1 MKKLIGA
8 TVTAVAGL
16 ALTFAGAQTATAGQL
31 PSGGCGAGHSLTT
44 VAGAVEVVDWRFLGG
59 PDEAP
64 EWAEEEIST
73 LVDLNEDGMVCVKNY
88 KPNRGQDKRAGAE
101 DYVITLVSDNRA
113 VGRG

>member
-16 ALTFAGAQTATAGQL
+16 ALTLAGAQGAAAL

-44 VAGAVEVVDWRFLGG
+44 IAGAVDVVDWRFLGG
-59 PDEAP
+59 ADVPP
-64 EWAEEEIST
+64 EWAFDDIRT
-73 LVDLNEDGMVCVKNY
+73 VVDLNEDGLVCVKNY